1 MSSRYRSPDKTTSQ
15 QSRPAKCGI
24 FITLEHWRHHIE
36 RQLYKSRT
44 HAEITMT
51 RLLFFSFLAVP
62 MCTLLPAEAR
72 NMTRWVDVSCYEN
85 RCESVRV
92 ISPVFFQHRSS
103 DGNVWKIEADCDA
116 GRTRAHFS
124 DGTTAD
130 WFSPGSGSV
139 GAGMLEQVCR

>member
-1 MSSRYRSPDKTTSQ
+1 MR
-15 QSRPAKCGI
+15 I
-24 FITLEHWRHHIE
+24 FIALKHWGHHLE
-36 RQLYKSRT
+36 RQLNRWRLRAAISVN
-44 HAEITMT
+44 
-51 RLLFFSFLAVP
+51 RLLVFSFLALP
-62 MCTLLPAEAR
+62 MCTLLPVEAR

-85 RCESVRV
+85 RCESVKI

-130 WFSPGSGSV
+130 WFSPPSGSV
-139 GAGMLEQVCR
+139 GLAMLEQVCR

>member
-1 MSSRYRSPDKTTSQ
+1 MTPG
-15 QSRPAKCGI
+15 P
-24 FITLEHWRHHIE
+24 WRHRLE
-36 RQLYKSRT
+36 RQLYKIRPY
-44 HAEITMT
+44 AGITMT
-51 RLLFFSFLAVP
+51 RLLVFNFLALP

-103 DGNVWKIEADCDA
+103 DGNVWKVEADCDA

-130 WFSPGSGSV
+130 WFSPPSRSV
-139 GAGMLEQVCR
+139 GLAMLEQVCR

>member
-1 MSSRYRSPDKTTSQ
+1 MTNKSAFNTWHH
-15 QSRPAKCGI
+15 RPHLAGF
-24 FITLEHWRHHIE
+24 FITPWPWRHRLE
-36 RQLYKSRT
+36 RQPYKIRPY
-44 HAEITMT
+44 AEITMT
-51 RLLFFSFLAVP
+51 RLLVFNFLALP
-62 MCTLLPAEAR
+62 MCTLLPVEAR

-103 DGNVWKIEADCDA
+103 DGNVWKVEADCEE

-130 WFSPGSGSV
+130 WFSPPSGSV
-139 GAGMLEQVCR
+139 GFAMLEQVCR